1 MAKSA
6 EAEKA
11 GTTQHS
17 PKQRSQSARRLARRS
32 GDGAADADADADA
45 DSSATGMG
53 LLLICEH

>member
-32 GDGAADADADADA
+32 GDGAADADADAD
-45 DSSATGMG
+45 SSATGMG